1 MKRSGHTD
9 RNAQAI
15 PAALDPATTRYRG
28 AERVERENTNRK
40 GKLRWLDALIA
51 SARCEGLVIRWR
63 GYVLAR
69 DRRAAA
75 APREAPPRG
84 RTSGVR
90 WGDRRVEGRSAAAA
104 NAKYYPTL
112 PVLRALRRAK
122 YSSAPSPPIHGTLN
136 ASPRCTWAWEAWA
149 SGGGDSERS
158 GDVGPGTRMGDL
170 SGRHGFLFPHVTRPR
185 KFRPAHR
192 LIQGFLFEK
201 LILLFI

>member
-9 RNAQAI
+9 QNAQAI
-15 PAALDPATTRYRG
+15 PAALGPATTRYRG

-40 GKLRWLDALIA
+40 GRLRWLDALIA

-122 YSSAPSPPIHGTLN
+122 YSSARAPRYMERWMLVLDARGPERHGPLEAVAVN
-136 ASPRCTWAWEAWA
+136 GRATWAQ
-149 SGGGDSERS
+149 
-158 GDVGPGTRMGDL
+158 GPGWEIYRGAMDFCFHMSHGRENSAPRTDL
-170 SGRHGFLFPHVTRPR
+170 YRDFFLRN
-185 KFRPAHR
+185 
-192 LIQGFLFEK
+192 
-201 LILLFI
+201 